1 MCTVEKSTNCCLERL
16 RMVFVIGTLDKYDD
30 QEEVRPILRL
40 SLLESAC
47 CRSGCSVGDQLNNWP
62 ADELSLTHN
71 WANTHRESREGEEPF
86 SSTRTQEEKEE
97 YLSLE
102 EDSSLFHSLSTFS
115 PYYLSSYSSLYLDSV
130 GVARG
135 MLQLHFFCTVAR
147 SCLRCALIAW
157 GNEGRGIFSKKV

>member
-1 MCTVEKSTNCCLERL
+1 MYTVEKSTNCCLERL

-115 PYYLSSYSSLYLDSV
+115 PLLFKQLLFLLSGFCWCGSWYVTTSLFLHCGALLPSMCTDSM
-130 GVARG
+130 RK
-135 MLQLHFFCTVAR
+135 
-147 SCLRCALIAW
+147 W
-157 GNEGRGIFSKKV
+157 GKGNFQ